1 MKYSENLDPPA
12 FWAWFRIG
20 SLIYRINQ
28 IHLYFINMVDFF
40 LFKSQI
46 LSLTLNNVTS
56 LQSQAIAEPD
66 MLDCEVCKLKIEKNV
81 SLMTCM

>member
-1 MKYSENLDPPA
+1 MKYTENLDPPA

-20 SLIYRINQ
+20 FLIYKINQ
-28 IHLYFINMVDFF
+28 IYLYFINMVDF
-40 LFKSQI
+40 FKSQI
-46 LSLTLNNVTS
+46 LSLTLNNVIS